1 VSAEDQLHL
10 LNAQSGYY
18 RKLISGVGDDAIAI
32 FGRRMAVWDASTTH
46 ALALRIASSASSSD
60 DKSRMYDD
68 IRSYFLRRAIC
79 GLTTKNYNKIFMQ
92 LLRKLAATE
101 LTPNS
106 LRAALAS
113 LEGSASRWPRNDEFK
128 NCWLNDP
135 AYPGRLN
142 APRAKAILAELETG
156 LRTAR
161 SEEPVPGGLENLDVE
176 HVLPT
181 NWFEFWP
188 LADNSKAERAE
199 VGSVAIAMLSGQSL
213 SDRQQAIKRREDAKA
228 TMGNLNL
235 LHYGVNRSLQ
245 HQEFAVKREKLFA
258 ETNLHLNR
266 SLLLLK
272 KWDETEIVSRG
283 QALFKVAAKLWRG
296 PEEVS

>member
-1 VSAEDQLHL
+1 
-10 LNAQSGYY
+10 
-18 RKLISGVGDDAIAI
+18 
-32 FGRRMAVWDASTTH
+32 
-46 ALALRIASSASSSD
+46 
-60 DKSRMYDD
+60 
-68 IRSYFLRRAIC
+68 
-79 GLTTKNYNKIFMQ
+79 
-92 LLRKLAATE
+92 
-101 LTPNS
+101 
-106 LRAALAS
+106 
-113 LEGSASRWPRNDEFK
+113 
-128 NCWLNDP
+128 
-135 AYPGRLN
+135 
-142 APRAKAILAELETG
+142 
-156 LRTAR
+156 
-161 SEEPVPGGLENLDVE
+161 
-176 HVLPT
+176 
-181 NWFEFWP
+181 
-188 LADNSKAERAE
+188 
-199 VGSVAIAMLSGQSL
+199 MLSGQSL

>member
-1 VSAEDQLHL
+1 
-10 LNAQSGYY
+10 
-18 RKLISGVGDDAIAI
+18 
-32 FGRRMAVWDASTTH
+32 
-46 ALALRIASSASSSD
+46 
-60 DKSRMYDD
+60 
-68 IRSYFLRRAIC
+68 
-79 GLTTKNYNKIFMQ
+79 
-92 LLRKLAATE
+92 
-101 LTPNS
+101 
-106 LRAALAS
+106 
-113 LEGSASRWPRNDEFK
+113 
-128 NCWLNDP
+128 
-135 AYPGRLN
+135 
-142 APRAKAILAELETG
+142 